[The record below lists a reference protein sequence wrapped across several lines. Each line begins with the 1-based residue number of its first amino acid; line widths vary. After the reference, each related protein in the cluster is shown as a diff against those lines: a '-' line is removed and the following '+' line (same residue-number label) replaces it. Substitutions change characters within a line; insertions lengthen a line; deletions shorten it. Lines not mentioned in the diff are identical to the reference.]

1 MKRIAEHRKLLGVD
15 KTATLK
21 DLKTIYRNTM
31 KDTHPDKFINNEAG
45 KL

>member
-1 MKRIAEHRKLLGVD
+1 MKSVDEHRKLLGVD

-31 KDTHPDKFINNEAG
+31 KDANPDKFIND
-45 KL
+45 